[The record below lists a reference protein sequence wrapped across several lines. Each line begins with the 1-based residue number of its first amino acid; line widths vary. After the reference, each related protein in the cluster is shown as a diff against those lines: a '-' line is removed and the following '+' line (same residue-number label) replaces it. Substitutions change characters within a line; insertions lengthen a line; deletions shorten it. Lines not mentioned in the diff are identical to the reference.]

1 MSTRAISIVFSVL
14 VAISLNPI
22 SASADVKTGLAGYWP
37 LNGDGTDA
45 STNRNDGT
53 VTGDVSPAPN
63 RYGIAGSALRFPGDP
78 ESYLNLGDPAPLR
91 ITGAMTVAAW
101 VLLDGSNANPGRIIT
116 KRGAEGNE
124 SWDLGLEAAPDGDG
138 YVVAYQ
144 VALDSSQVV
153 RVTDTAPLPVDR
165 WIHVVGVYRPAEA
178 LEIYIDGQLRS
189 ELTSGVPGNQ
199 FSDNGSPVWIG
210 SRQDCSDCGWNGLLD
225 EVRLYDRPLGQV
237 EIWQLMRAEV
247 GLSSN
252 PQPPDGATGVPRDIT
267 FRWTSGQFARTHD
280 VYFGPVYKD
289 VNEASRT
296 NPKGVLASQGRI
308 VNTYIP
314 ASDLDFART
323 YYWRVDEVNAFDSII
338 YKGNVWTFTVEPYAP
353 IIENVVASTNAV
365 SNDNQTPDKTI
376 DGSGLNDHDEHS
388 TEAPHMWLAT
398 ADGPDPIWIQYRF
411 DTTRKLQEMHIWNYN
426 EASGPGTEAGLKDV
440 AVEYSTD
447 GTEWS
452 TLKDVEIV
460 QASGTPEYAANTT
473 VALGGIVAR
482 YVRLMVHT
490 NWGAPGQYGLSE
502 VRFAHVPMRAR
513 YPQPADG
520 EAGVDVELVL
530 HWSAGR
536 DVAFHEVHFSPSAPL
551 VATGAALLDSVA
563 VNEYPL
569 RSLDFGT
576 PYYWRIDERNDA
588 RDPALWA
595 GEIWT
600 FTTRQYATF
609 DDFESYT
616 DESGRRIYEIWRDG
630 YDNGTGA
637 LVGYME
643 APFAEKS
650 LVHGGGQSMPF
661 NYNNGESPFYSE
673 AVRPMA
679 MEQNWLEHG
688 ANTLRLFVRG
698 RPDNDPGSLY
708 LAIEDKIGRVAVATH
723 PDPTV
728 LTTAAWQEWTIPYSA
743 FDSISLAGVQ
753 TVYLGVG
760 DRDNPS
766 PGGSGL
772 IYIDDIE
779 FGRPSGGQAPAR
791 R

>member
-1 MSTRAISIVFSVL
+1 MSTRVISSVFSAL
-14 VAISLNPI
+14 VAISLCPM
-22 SASADVKTGLAGYWP
+22 SAHGDVKAALAGYWP
-37 LNGDGTDA
+37 LNGDATDA

-53 VTGDVSPAPN
+53 MVGNVRPAPN
-63 RYGIAGSALRFPGDP
+63 RYGIAGSALRFPGNA
-78 ESYLNLGDPAPLR
+78 ESYIDLGDPPQLQ

-101 VLLDGSNANPGRIIT
+101 VFLDGSNVNRGRIIT
-116 KRGAEGNE
+116 KRGPDGNE
-124 SWDLGLEAAPDGDG
+124 SWDLSLDASPDGEG
-138 YVVAYQ
+138 YVAAYQ
-144 VALDSSQVV
+144 VAISSSQVV
-153 RVTDTAPLPVDR
+153 RVSDTEPLPADQWV
-165 WIHVVGVYRPAEA
+165 HVVGIFRPGET
-178 LEIYIDGQLRS
+178 LEIYLDGQLRS
-189 ELTSGVPGNQ
+189 ETTTGIPNSQ
-199 FSDNGSPVWIG
+199 FSENGSPVLIG
-210 SRQDCSDCGWNGLLD
+210 SGHGCPDCAWNGRLD
-225 EVRLYDRPLGQV
+225 EARVYGRALRQV

-252 PQPPDGATGVPRDIT
+252 PQPPDGATGVPGDIT
-267 FRWTSGQFARTHD
+267 FRWTPGQFAKTHD
-280 VYFGPVYKD
+280 VYFGTVYKD
-289 VNEASRT
+289 VNDASRA

-308 VNTYIP
+308 VNTYVP
-314 ASDLDFART
+314 ASDLDFGRT
-323 YYWRVDEVNAFDSII
+323 YYWRVDEVNAFDSVI
-338 YKGNVWTFTVEPYAP
+338 YKGNVWTFTVEPYAR

-365 SNDNQTPDKTI
+365 SNENQTLDKTV
-376 DGSGLNDHDEHS
+376 DGSGLKDGDQHS
-388 TEAPHMWLAT
+388 AEATDMWLAT

-411 DTTRKLQEMHIWNYN
+411 DTTCRVQDMRIWNYN
-426 EASGPGTEAGLKDV
+426 AASPGTGAGLKDV
-440 AVEYSTD
+440 TVEYSTD
-447 GTEWS
+447 GAEWS
-452 TLKDVEIV
+452 TLKDIEIA
-460 QASGTPEYAANTT
+460 QASGAPDYGANTT
-473 VALGGIVAR
+473 VALGAIVAR
-482 YVRLMVHT
+482 YVRLIIHT
-490 NWGAPGQYGLSE
+490 NWGATGEYGLSE
-502 VRFAHVPMRAR
+502 VRFSHVPMRAR

-520 EAGVDVELVL
+520 ETGVDVELVL

-551 VATGAALLDSVA
+551 VATGAALLDSIT

-588 RDPALWA
+588 RNPALWQ

-630 YDNGTGA
+630 YDNGSGA

-650 LVHGGGQSMPF
+650 IVHSGGQSMPF
-661 NYNNGESPFYSE
+661 SYNNAESPFYSE

-698 RPDNDPGSLY
+698 HPDNDPGSLY

-723 PDPTV
+723 PDPAV
-728 LTTAAWQEWTIPYSA
+728 LTTAAWQEWAIPYSA

-760 DRDNPS
+760 NRDNPS

-779 FGRPSGGQAPAR
+779 FGRRVGGQTPAR